1 MKISQPFLVML
12 HIYFSTSTKDH
23 MISEWEMNDDAKINI
38 DIISIVS
45 AKVMHDFWYAY
56 IKVKVIHVAYKYL
69 YITSNLN

>member
-23 MISEWEMNDDAKINI
+23 MISELEMNDDAKINI

-45 AKVMHDFWYAY
+45 AKLMHDF
-56 IKVKVIHVAYKYL
+56 
-69 YITSNLN
+69 